1 MGRGQ
6 KKIKIIVD
14 RVRGLAD
21 NEQHQGYRVNQKNPR
36 LASQLV
42 WYRSNRVFIDLDHI
56 LSKGLGHKLTQVG
69 HRSNWFCN
77 NTNTNVRP

>member
-14 RVRGLAD
+14 KM
-21 NEQHQGYRVNQKNPR
+21 EQVSIMGSIGYGVNQKNPR
-36 LASQLV
+36 LASQLA

-56 LSKGLGHKLTQVG
+56 LSKGLGHKLTQVR
-69 HRSNWFCN
+69 HRSNWMFN
-77 NTNTNVRP
+77 NMSTNVRP